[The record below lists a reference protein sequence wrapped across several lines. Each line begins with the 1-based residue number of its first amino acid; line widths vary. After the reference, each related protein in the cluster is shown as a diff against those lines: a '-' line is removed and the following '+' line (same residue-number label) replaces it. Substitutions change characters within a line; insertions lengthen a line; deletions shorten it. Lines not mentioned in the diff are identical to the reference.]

1 MSKLKIL
8 TNRSLTC
15 YKPCHRLI
23 LGKKFNHQTGGKMKK
38 LILSLALTAVTSG
51 AFAQVA
57 IKTVE
62 IKTPNLS
69 VGIGTGPGTGIIG
82 DVAGAGSGAGDP
94 IGGITGV
101 GGTGA
106 FDRIGQVLNTAQTAA
121 ALGEAVYVL
130 AQHGKPTNTTEYAPI
145 SVVPRDPISKEIVSP
160 FDMEDCSMP
169 VRKTYRSVI
178 TTAGVEVVRFEYM
191 VIYVH
196 SCSYEG
202 AGKYIQTAMIQPLVV
217 KTGYGWDFNA
227 TMKLSGIMNHGKK
240 ADPIAGA
247 LLTIKYSMNSWR
259 RALETN
265 DTVHIRGDGQLKS
278 YSGK

>member
-1 MSKLKIL
+1 
-8 TNRSLTC
+8 
-15 YKPCHRLI
+15 
-23 LGKKFNHQTGGKMKK
+23 MKK
-38 LILSLALTAVTSG
+38 LILSLALTAVTTG
-51 AFAQVA
+51 AFAQVS

-62 IKTPNLS
+62 IKTPNIS
-69 VGIGTGPGTGIIG
+69 VGIGPGTGANTGIIG
-82 DVAGAGSGAGDP
+82 DVAGAGSGAGAGDP

-101 GGTGA
+101 GGIGGMGA
-106 FDRIGQVLNTAQTAA
+106 FDRIGQVLSTAQTAA

-202 AGKYIQTAMIQPLVV
+202 VGKYIQTALVQPLTV
-217 KTGYGWDFNA
+217 KTGYGWDFTA

-247 LLTIKYSMNSWR
+247 LLTIKYTMNSWR

>member
-1 MSKLKIL
+1 
-8 TNRSLTC
+8 
-15 YKPCHRLI
+15 
-23 LGKKFNHQTGGKMKK
+23 MKK
-38 LILSLALTAVTSG
+38 LILSLALTAVTTG
-51 AFAQVA
+51 AFAQVT

-62 IKTPNLS
+62 IKTPNIS
-69 VGIGTGPGTGIIG
+69 VGIGPGTNSGIIG

-101 GGTGA
+101 GGMGA
-106 FDRIGQVLNTAQTAA
+106 FDRVGQVLSTAQTAV

-145 SVVPRDPISKEIVSP
+145 SIVPRDPISKEVVSP

-169 VRKTYRSVI
+169 VKKTYRSVM

-202 AGKYIQTAMIQPLVV
+202 VGKYIQTALVQPLTV
-217 KTGYGWDFNA
+217 KTGYGWDFSA
-227 TMKLSGIMNHGKK
+227 TMKLSGMMNHGKK

-259 RALETN
+259 TAFERN
-265 DTVHIRGDGQLKS
+265 DTVHIRGDGQLKT
-278 YSGK
+278 YSN